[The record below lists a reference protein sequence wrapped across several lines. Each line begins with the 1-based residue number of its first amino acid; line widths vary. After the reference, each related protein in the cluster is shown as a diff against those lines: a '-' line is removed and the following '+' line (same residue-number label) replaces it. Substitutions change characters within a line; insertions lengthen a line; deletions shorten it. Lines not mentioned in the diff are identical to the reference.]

1 MSISDLLAEAG
12 SSSLFWIGL
21 ATVLVLALVGYWLTL
36 RSAAATSS
44 AAGEHGRVVHDWMP
58 TGRIDFAGPT
68 MEAHAADTPAS
79 FYLQAEDIRL
89 LISLSGIERK
99 EIRWRKA
106 TLNEAK
112 RVVNVFHRQMG
123 KETDRAVEPAPPAAP
138 ADEAPGIA
146 DASQPHLDKP
156 QENADLDARRESPV
170 GSPGTG

>member
-1 MSISDLLAEAG
+1 MISDLLRQAG

-21 ATVLVLALVGYWLTL
+21 AAVLVIALVGYWLTR
-36 RSAAATSS
+36 RSAESGSS
-44 AAGEHGRVVHDWMP
+44 TAGEHGRVVHDWMP
-58 TGRIDFAGPT
+58 TGRIDFAGPS
-68 MEAHAADTPAS
+68 MDESAAERPAS

-99 EIRWRKA
+99 EIRWRRA

-138 ADEAPGIA
+138 ADETPSIA
-146 DASQPHLDKP
+146 DAAQPRFGKP
-156 QENADLDARRESPV
+156 QETVDLATRS
-170 GSPGTG
+170 

>member
-1 MSISDLLAEAG
+1 MSISELLREAG
-12 SSSLFWIGL
+12 ASSLFWIGL
-21 ATVLVLALVGYWLTL
+21 AAVLVIALIGYWLTR
-36 RSAAATSS
+36 RSATATS

-58 TGRIDFAGPT
+58 TGRIDFAGPSMDET
-68 MEAHAADTPAS
+68 GAEVPAS

-123 KETDRAVEPAPPAAP
+123 KETDRAVEPTPPAAP

-146 DASQPHLDKP
+146 DASQAHFEKP
-156 QENADLDARRESPV
+156 QENADLDTRREARV

>member
-1 MSISDLLAEAG
+1 MGISDILRAAG
-12 SSSLFWIGL
+12 ASSLFWIGL
-21 ATVLVLALVGYWLTL
+21 AVVLVIAVIGYWLTR
-36 RSAAATSS
+36 RSAAGPMVG
-44 AAGEHGRVVHDWMP
+44 GEHGRVVHDWMP

-68 MEAHAADTPAS
+68 MDETAAETPAS

-123 KETDRAVEPAPPAAP
+123 KETDRTAEPAPPAAP
-138 ADEAPGIA
+138 ADEAPSIA
-146 DASQPHLDKP
+146 APQPRFAKP
-156 QENADLDARRESPV
+156 QENVEPGARTRDV
-170 GSPGTG
+170 A